1 MNKNTLSRREC
12 QQEALREAKG
22 AVLVRSA
29 WLAIA
34 AILLTPIIVAC
45 FGVLA
50 PLWGLSIPLIVLS
63 FVLLCLYI
71 WHLSKSISTLVLV
84 SRGEF
89 SIMKDIV
96 SRKVAGEAE
105 RYRRTA
111 VNALYFSVYGRYVC
125 KRTYFD
131 LASEGDEFYVVVLNN
146 KKKKIVACYPT
157 ALYAC
162 TDCGRDLK
170 V

>member
-1 MNKNTLSRREC
+1 MNKNSLSRKKC
-12 QQEALREAKG
+12 QQEAFREAKG
-22 AVLVRSA
+22 TVLIRSA
-29 WLAIA
+29 WFAIA
-34 AILLTPIIVAC
+34 AILLTPMIVAG

-50 PLWGLSIPLIVLS
+50 PLWGLSIPLIVSS
-63 FVLLCLYI
+63 FVVLFLYA
-71 WHLSKSISTLVLV
+71 WHLAKSISALVLI

-105 RYRRTA
+105 RYRQLA

-125 KRTYFD
+125 KMTYFD
-131 LASEGDEFYVVVLNN
+131 LASEGDEFYVVILNN

-157 ALYAC
+157 SLYNC
-162 TDCGRDLK
+162 TDCGHDLK

>member
-1 MNKNTLSRREC
+1 MNKTLLSRQEC
-12 QQEALREAKG
+12 QQEALRKAKG
-22 AVLVRSA
+22 TVLIRSA
-29 WLAIA
+29 WLVIA
-34 AILLTPIIVAC
+34 TILLAPMISAG

-63 FVLLCLYI
+63 FVLLFLFAWYLAKGVI
-71 WHLSKSISTLVLV
+71 GLISI

-105 RYRRTA
+105 RYRRLP
-111 VNALYFSVYGRYVC
+111 VNVLYFSVYGRYVC
-125 KRTYFD
+125 KKTYFD
-131 LASEGDEFYVVVLNN
+131 LASEGNEFYVVILNN
-146 KKKKIVACYPT
+146 KKKTIVACYPVS
-157 ALYAC
+157 LY
-162 TDCGRDLK
+162 DCKECGHNLK